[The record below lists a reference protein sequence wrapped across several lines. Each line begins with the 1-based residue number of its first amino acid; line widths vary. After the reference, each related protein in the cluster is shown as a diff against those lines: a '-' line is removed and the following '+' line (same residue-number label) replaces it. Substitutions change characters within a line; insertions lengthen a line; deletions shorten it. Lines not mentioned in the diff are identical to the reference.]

1 MPFGFSVSMQNA
13 LELKDFLEQPR
24 KVVVLMHYKPDADA
38 LGSSLALAAWLR
50 KGNHMVTVISPSDY
64 PSFLNWMPGN
74 DDVIVY
80 QANRPGVPT
89 RAIAEA
95 DLVFCLD
102 FSSLSR
108 INELGELVRQSSA
121 KTVLVDHHLEPERFA
136 DFEEWDATAA
146 STAELVYRLIVEL
159 GGEDKIDCCIA
170 DCLYAGLM
178 TDTGSFRH
186 NNTTHEVFVT
196 AAALV
201 KRGANPHRVSKLIYD
216 NNTLGRLR
224 LMGYVLSQKLQVIP
238 ELKTAYIT
246 LSRDELRQH
255 ESQTGDTEGL
265 VNYGLSIKDVILS
278 VLIYERKDGSVKLS
292 FRSIGDFSVNDLARQ
307 HFEGGGHKNAA
318 GGQSS
323 LSLDDTLAKFLSIL
337 PSYRDL
343 LRNEGSITTLPTNQE
358 SKQNKA

>member
-1 MPFGFSVSMQNA
+1 
-13 LELKDFLEQPR
+13 
-24 KVVVLMHYKPDADA
+24 
-38 LGSSLALAAWLR
+38 
-50 KGNHMVTVISPSDY
+50 DY
-64 PSFLNWMPGN
+64 PSFMNWMPVN

-80 QANRPGVPT
+80 QANRPGVPS
-89 RAIAEA
+89 RAIAAA

-102 FSSLSR
+102 FSRLST
-108 INELGELVRQSSA
+108 IHELGELIRLSSA
-121 KTVLVDHHLEPERFA
+121 KTVLVHRHLEPGPLPHVEA
-136 DFEEWDATAA
+136 WDATAA

-216 NNTLGRLR
+216 NNTLTRLR

-238 ELKTAYIT
+238 ELRTAYIT
-246 LSRDELRQH
+246 LSRDELRQY

-265 VNYGLSIKDVILS
+265 VNYGLSIKDIVLS

-292 FRSIGDFSVNDLARQ
+292 FR
-307 HFEGGGHKNAA
+307 
-318 GGQSS
+318 
-323 LSLDDTLAKFLSIL
+323 
-337 PSYRDL
+337 
-343 LRNEGSITTLPTNQE
+343 
-358 SKQNKA
+358 